1 MSQLDSYWSRRL
13 ISRRTAL
20 RGALAGGAA
29 FGALSLVGCGGG
41 SSDSGTSGGGGSKSA
56 DEVDKPQD
64 WKKGKAGGKLI
75 FQAYA
80 DWGGTQLV
88 TTANQ
93 GIHQGASLTH
103 SSLYQYAAGKPGVD
117 RRSADVELDLATAMP
132 EQPTPDTQVI
142 KIRQD

>member
-1 MSQLDSYWSRRL
+1 MSNQDNYWTRRV
-13 ISRRTAL
+13 ISRSKAL
-20 RGALAGGAA
+20 RSAVAGGAA

-41 SSDSGTSGGGGSKSA
+41 GSGSGGGGGSSAKA
-56 DEVDKPQD
+56 DEVDKERDP
-64 WKKGKAGGKLI
+64 KKGTPGGKLV

-103 SSLYQYAAGKPGVD
+103 SSLYQYA
-117 RRSADVELDLATAMP
+117 
-132 EQPTPDTQVI
+132 
-142 KIRQD
+142 